1 MFLKNIRMIG
11 VLRLGHRVRRDKRI
25 STHVFLTARALG
37 ANFGVFT
44 GDEDDNIINSLA
56 ETARIWGGSF
66 KVEYSGNYVNTINEF
81 KNKGFK
87 IVHLTMYGLPIKDK
101 ISELKCFK
109 DILLIVG
116 GAKVPREVYTLS
128 DYNIS
133 VGFQPHSEVAALAI
147 FLHEYYE
154 GKELDIK
161 FPEARLVVE
170 PQEKGKK
177 VLKCF

>member
-1 MFLKNIRMIG
+1 MIG
-11 VLRLGHRVRRDKRI
+11 VLRLNHRFERDKRV

-37 ANFGVFT
+37 ADLGVFT
-44 GDEDDNIINSLA
+44 GDKDESIINSLT
-56 ETARIWGGSF
+56 ETVRRWGGGF
-66 KVEYSGNYVNTINEF
+66 KVEYSEDYTQTIREF

-87 IVHLTMYGLPIKDK
+87 IVHLTMYGIPVKQK
-101 ISELKCFK
+101 ISELKNFK

-116 GAKVPREVYTLS
+116 GAKVPREVYDLA

-133 VGFQPHSEVAALAI
+133 IGSQPHSEVAALAI

-154 GKELDIK
+154 GRELDIS
-161 FPEARLVVE
+161 FPDARLVVE

-177 VLKCF
+177 VLKRFQ